1 MEERGIW
8 SLAREMGRC
17 RDGVQVIGGCVSG
30 SVCFLRNANA
40 HLLEY
45 TIRELLA
52 PHRKPPQAHFGSF
65 TVILLPRASTP
76 SSSYAQRVK
85 SKSEN
90 PGPVSSFHLCHSH
103 FLPPR
108 LTWHCDLRDGDK
120 IFRTKCAQCHTVD
133 KGAGHKQG
141 LCSDLDLL
149 PVLLLG
155 KPE

>member
-8 SLAREMGRC
+8 SMAREMGKC
-17 RDGVQVIGGCVSG
+17 RYRVQVIGGCVSG
-30 SVCFLRNANA
+30 SVCFLRKW
-40 HLLEY
+40 
-45 TIRELLA
+45 
-52 PHRKPPQAHFGSF
+52 KPPQPHFGNF
-65 TVILLPRASTP
+65 TMLLLPRASTP
-76 SSSYAQRVK
+76 SSSYAQRVQ

-90 PGPVSSFHLCHSH
+90 PGTVSSFHLCHSH

-108 LTWHCDLRDGDK
+108 LTWHCDLRGWRRSLMHRRVMLPRGEK